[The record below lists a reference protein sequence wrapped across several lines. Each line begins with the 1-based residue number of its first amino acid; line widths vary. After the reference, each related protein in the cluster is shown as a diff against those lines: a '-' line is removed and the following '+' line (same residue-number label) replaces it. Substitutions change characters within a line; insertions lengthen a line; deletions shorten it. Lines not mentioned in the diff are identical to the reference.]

1 MMFVCSEKK
10 CIFVSW
16 LGKLPRA
23 FPRCE
28 NQLRHIGS
36 NVFLNVTSHLD
47 TKTFRV
53 EISLLNHVIK
63 GVPFYQTYDKQQCT
77 HRSLTGVGWEGADRD
92 SKLSTPLRER
102 KALRSSLPRFVL
114 NNLITDGSAKR
125 GARCH
130 RNHCRSSLS

>member
-1 MMFVCSEKK
+1 MFVCSEKK

-16 LGKLPRA
+16 SGKLPRA

-28 NQLRHIGS
+28 NQLWHIGF

-53 EISLLNHVIK
+53 EISLLNNVIK
-63 GVPFYQTYDKQQCT
+63 GVPFYQTYAKQQCT

-92 SKLSTPLRER
+92 SKLSTPLRE
-102 KALRSSLPRFVL
+102 KESTAKQPPSLCP
-114 NNLITDGSAKR
+114 K
-125 GARCH
+125 
-130 RNHCRSSLS
+130 